1 MATPVIDQL
10 LKDLA
15 FKIFDPVASGGDD
28 GKIFTKELR
37 MGYLNRA
44 YGNMI
49 RLIEAL
55 EVDKTRA
62 FKSYYKIYTPV
73 ADVVNVNAP
82 DFTVTTD
89 GYTLPAAYD
98 VIDVYYSATNGGTQL
113 KANRLEPENFLLAK
127 NSLNSYYTPS
137 TTERYWSLI
146 NNKIMFLPS
155 VVTATN
161 STHWFDVSFFVRDS
175 FENFVQG
182 GTVDM
187 LVPGDYKSLL
197 IITAAMEAM
206 ADKGDVTKYQLY
218 GNAFDRQMQIMS
230 LKARKQQEMAEEGQK

>member
-55 EVDKTRA
+55 EIDKTRA
-62 FKSYYKIYTPV
+62 FKNYYKIHAPTTPV
-73 ADVVNVNAP
+73 GG
-82 DFTVTTD
+82 DFTTTTD
-89 GYTLPAAYD
+89 GYTLPYAYD
-98 VIDVYYSATNGGTQL
+98 VIDVYYSATNSGTQL

-127 NSLNSYYTPS
+127 NGLNSYYTPS
-137 TTERYWSLI
+137 ATERYWSLI
-146 NNKIMFLPS
+146 DNKVMFLPS
-155 VVTATN
+155 VVTATTT
-161 STHWFDVSFFVRDS
+161 THWFDVQMFVRDS
-175 FENFVQG
+175 FEDFTQG
-182 GTVDM
+182 GSLDM
-187 LVPGDYKSLL
+187 TVPGDYKSLL
-197 IITAAMEAM
+197 ITMAAMEAM